1 MSIARTVE
9 SCLERHRIP
18 YEIICHP
25 HSLTSDET
33 ARVATVSPHQIAKP
47 VILGDE
53 QGYLMAVVPGDY
65 HVDVDEL
72 SHRLGRDFRLVDES
86 TLAHLFN
93 DCELGAVPPLGPAY
107 GVETIV
113 DDRVLEQT
121 QVCFVAGD
129 HDKLVRVEGTAFRL
143 LTAGAHRA
151 SIGRAPSVQRAHAG
165 NP

>member
-47 VILGDE
+47 VILADE

-72 SHRLGRDFRLVDES
+72 SHRLGRHLQLVDEG
-86 TLAHLFN
+86 TFAHLFN

-107 GVETIV
+107 GVETII
-113 DDRVLEQT
+113 DDRVLDQT

-129 HDKLVRVEGTAFRL
+129 HDKLVRVDASAFRL
-143 LTAGAHRA
+143 LIAGARHA
-151 SIGRAPSVQRAHAG
+151 PIGRAPTIHRAGAG
-165 NP
+165 VE